1 MSVLEVPDQT
11 SEGGATRSVP
21 LGRRV
26 VETLEAARSTLNTD
40 HILDDDLRRIR
51 DGDRHVALR
60 QIEQTGVAAVSSL
73 ATGSNRRVRVSSVQ
87 QLLVELHSHWHE
99 IQQDLLAQQVGM
111 MRGIREALHR
121 LRGAETMPQII
132 DRAAVEICRSC
143 GVDRCVLMS
152 MREGHLI
159 AESTYFARDP
169 EGQEEWTAYA
179 LAHPPAIDPRAPEIE
194 LLGRHSSV
202 LVPDNSVSR
211 GVGDISRA
219 ARSTGYVGAPVMV
232 RGSVMG
238 TLFADRTFSAETV
251 DTVAR
256 DVVGLFTEGL
266 SYALERTLLLDRMR
280 EQIGKVREMMA
291 EADMTLDDMYA
302 AGMSIRR
309 DAVTGDVDIVG
320 RGPVMPSSDAYRLMG
335 LLTRREIEVV
345 DLMSRGAS
353 NAGIANELVIA
364 ESTVRSHVK
373 HILRKLRAANR
384 AQAVASYV
392 RLQALSKTEV
402 RAAAHGVESERRR

>member
-11 SEGGATRSVP
+11 AEGGSTRRVP

-26 VETLEAARSTLNTD
+26 VATLEAARSTLNTD
-40 HILDDDLRRIR
+40 RILDDDLRRIR
-51 DGDRHVALR
+51 DGDRHAALR
-60 QIEQTGVAAVSSL
+60 QVEQTSVAAVSSL
-73 ATGSNRRVRVSSVQ
+73 AAGPNRRVRVSSVQ
-87 QLLVELHSHWHE
+87 HLLVELHSHWHE
-99 IQQDLLAQQVGM
+99 IQQDLLAQQMGM
-111 MRGIREALHR
+111 MGGIREALYR

-132 DRAAVEICRSC
+132 DRAALEICRSC

-152 MREGHLI
+152 MREGRLV
-159 AESTYFARDP
+159 AEGVYFAQDP

-179 LAHPPAIDPRAPEIE
+179 LAHPPAIDPRDPEIE
-194 LLGRHSSV
+194 LLRRHSAI
-202 LVPDNSVSR
+202 LVNDNSVSR

-219 ARSTGYVGAPVMV
+219 AQSTGYVGAPVMV
-232 RGSVMG
+232 RRSVIG

-291 EADMTLDDMYA
+291 EANTTLDDMYA

-309 DAVTGDVDIVG
+309 DAVTGDVDVVG
-320 RGPVMPSSDAYRLMG
+320 RGPVMPSNDAYRLMG

-353 NAGIANELVIA
+353 NAEIANELVIA

-384 AQAVASYV
+384 AQAVACYV
-392 RLQALSKTEV
+392 RLQALSKN
-402 RAAAHGVESERRR
+402 